1 MTLALHR
8 FPFFA
13 MGTQC
18 ELQLYAEDFPA
29 AASAAQCA
37 IDEVLRIE
45 SRYSRYRDDSIL
57 AEINRA
63 AAQGA
68 SLPIDEETA
77 KLLDYAHT
85 CHAKSDGLFD
95 ITSGVLRRAWDF
107 ESDRLPEQQQLDA
120 LLPLVGLH
128 QLRWEQSRL
137 SFDLPGMELDFGG
150 IAKEYAADQAAAV
163 CTACGIEHGL
173 VELGGDI
180 SVIGPHP
187 DLAPWIIGIRHPG
200 QLETTMT
207 TVRIVRGAIA
217 SSGDYERCIVVD
229 GARYSHLL
237 DPHTGWPVRGLT
249 SVSVVTGQ
257 CLVAGSVATIAMLK
271 GEAGKQ
277 WLAEMG
283 VSHLWVDEAG
293 NSGGNIHP

>member
-1 MTLALHR
+1 MPMTLALHR

-63 AAQGA
+63 AAQGT

-77 KLLDYAHT
+77 TLLDYAHA

-107 ESDRLPEQQQLDA
+107 ESDQLPEPHRLDA

-128 QLRWEQSRL
+128 KLRWERPRL

-150 IAKEYAADQAAAV
+150 IAKVCRRSGRGRLHRMRHRAA
-163 CTACGIEHGL
+163 

-187 DLAPWIIGIRHPG
+187 DRPWIRRRHPG
-200 QLETTMT
+200 QLETT
-207 TVRIVRGAIA
+207 IPSGLRGLSPQRRALHRGGRSTLA
-217 SSGDYERCIVVD
+217 
-229 GARYSHLL
+229 LL
-237 DPHTGWPVRGLT
+237 DPHGWRCGR
-249 SVSVVTGQ
+249 
-257 CLVAGSVATIAMLK
+257 
-271 GEAGKQ
+271 
-277 WLAEMG
+277 
-283 VSHLWVDEAG
+283 
-293 NSGGNIHP
+293 HP